1 MAQGKRTALITGS
14 GKNIGRAI
22 ALHLAKSGHNI
33 VINGSRDQAACEEVA
48 GKVRA
53 LGAEAMVAICNI
65 GDRAKVQA
73 MAKAAIDTFGSVDV
87 LVNNAAVRPDG
98 KYLETTEEEWQRIVD
113 INFYS
118 VFHLTRACLPG
129 MIAKG
134 WGRIVNFTG
143 MMAQQGYPG
152 KSAAVSVSKHAAWGL
167 TKSLSREFGPQG
179 ITANI
184 ISPGTIPG
192 PEADP
197 SSPRF
202 ETLRKA
208 NPTGRLGTAD
218 DIAAMVDLLVSDS
231 GGFINGQMLQV
242 NGGVVNQF

>member
-14 GKNIGRAI
+14 NKNIGRAI
-22 ALHLAKSGHNI
+22 ALHLAKSGHNV
-33 VINGSRDQAACEEVA
+33 VINGSRDKAACEEVA
-48 GKVRA
+48 GKARA
-53 LGAEAMVAICNI
+53 LGAEAMIAICDI
-65 GDRAKVQA
+65 GDRKAVQA
-73 MAKAAIDTFGSVDV
+73 MAKSAIDKFGGVDI
-87 LVNNAAVRPDG
+87 LVNNAAIRPDG
-98 KYLETTEEEWQRIVD
+98 AYLTTSEEEWNRIID
-113 INFYS
+113 TNFYS
-118 VFHLTRACLPG
+118 VFYLTRAVLPG

-167 TKSLSREFGPQG
+167 TKSLSREFGPKG

-184 ISPGTIPG
+184 ISPGTFPG
-192 PEADP
+192 PDADA

-202 ETLRKA
+202 EALRKA
-208 NPTGRLGTAD
+208 NPTGRLGVPD
-218 DIAAMVDLLVSDS
+218 DIAAMVDLLVSDQ

-242 NGGVVNQF
+242 NGGVINQF